1 MLLASFHSNAQY
13 PYLKAKK
20 MNERLW
26 IYQSNRLLTDAECA
40 RIADVLQE
48 FVAQWT
54 AHGNQ
59 LLGSFEIRHRLFI
72 LLKVDESKAMVT
84 GCSIDKSVHLLK
96 KLESEFGISLF
107 DRLQVAFRDAYDML
121 WVVHQDEFRKLVQA
135 GEVHAGTIVYNNTV
149 TAVADLADKW
159 EIPLRES
166 WHAKVFLG

>member
-1 MLLASFHSNAQY
+1 
-13 PYLKAKK
+13 

-48 FVAQWT
+48 FVEQWT

-72 LLKVDESKAMVT
+72 LLKVDESQAMVT

-96 KLESEFGISLF
+96 KLESELGISLF
-107 DRLQVAFRDAYDML
+107 DRLQVAFRDAAGEL
-121 WVVHQDEFRKLVQA
+121 RVVHRDEFRSLVQS
-135 GEVHAGTIVYNNTV
+135 GKVHAETIVYNNTV
-149 TAVADLADKW
+149 TSAADLADKW
-159 EIPLRES
+159 EVPLRDS
-166 WHAKVFLG
+166 WLYQALP